1 MTGGRDSNF
10 HSTIRLQ
17 TVAHQQFFFSE
28 NKKVIDGIDKLQIR
42 LVNGVSDIYGS
53 S

>member
-1 MTGGRDSNF
+1 MAEILTFIQRFVYKLLLINN
-10 HSTIRLQ
+10 
-17 TVAHQQFFFSE
+17 FFFFE